1 MIVFCD
7 CTYEA
12 FQIFD
17 VEFDWKFGNLGGI
30 VYGRMVM
37 MRIMMMMIMMILMV
51 LMMMA
56 MLRHLRMKDKTR
68 KIVPT
73 VIPKAQS
80 T

>member
-1 MIVFCD
+1 M
-7 CTYEA
+7 YEA

-37 MRIMMMMIMMILMV
+37 MMMMMMMVLIMMV
-51 LMMMA
+51 